1 MSSVIVPQEMSM
13 IVSSDPTAGAI
24 NRDTLG
30 SYFEV
35 PLTDGGLEIPKNA
48 QNVTVS
54 VEESTIWWVI
64 PNIIT
69 GVNDKFY
76 ITGNHKGSTQSG
88 TELGYNMTQVNLNQ
102 TANPSAITLTATI
115 GIDDP
120 MPVGQFKVG
129 DFIRYDNGPLSGF
142 SYEIIQILGES
153 STIQSFIIANT
164 PDILTNG
171 IYSFSRVRPANVIQD
186 TFIITIPKGLY
197 DLGGLN
203 QAILRELEN
212 EGAQNDPNPLIVL
225 TADEPT
231 QKVEIRF
238 NYDNVSVD
246 FTQPNTPREILGF
259 QSAVY
264 GPYATAP
271 ENVLAP
277 DIAQFNQVNYFL
289 LHSDLVNK
297 GIRFNNNYTQTI
309 SQVLIDVPPGS
320 QIVSTPFNPAKTNA
334 NELKG
339 VKRTLLRFWITDEKN
354 NRIDTNGEY
363 WSARIVIK
371 YQMTLVLEKN

>member
-1 MSSVIVPQEMSM
+1 MSSVIVPQEISM
-13 IVSSDPTAGAI
+13 IVSSDPNAGAI
-24 NRDTLG
+24 NRDALG

-48 QNVTVS
+48 QNVSVS
-54 VEESTIWWVI
+54 VEEATIWWVV

-69 GVNDKFY
+69 GVNDKLY
-76 ITGNHKGSTQSG
+76 ITGKHKGSTETG
-88 TELGYNMTQVNLNQ
+88 TELGFNMAEVDIVQ
-102 TANPSAITLTATI
+102 TDFPSAITLTKGTA
-115 GIDDP
+115 P
-120 MPVGQFKVG
+120 MPTNIFKVG
-129 DFIRYDNGPLSGF
+129 DFFRYDTGLLAGN
-142 SYEIIQILGES
+142 SYEITNVSGDENIL
-153 STIQSFIIANT
+153 SFIIAPTTDTLVSGNY
-164 PDILTNG
+164 D
-171 IYSFSRVRPANVIQD
+171 FSRVRPANIIED

-212 EGAQNDPNPLIVL
+212 QQAQDDPNPLIVL

-238 NYDNVSVD
+238 NYDDVSID
-246 FTQPNTPREILGF
+246 FTQPDTPREILGF
-259 QSAVY
+259 NALVY
-264 GPYATAP
+264 GPYTTTP

-277 DIAQFNQVNYFL
+277 NIAQFNQVNYFL

-334 NELKG
+334 DELKG
-339 VKRTLLRFWITDEKN
+339 VKRTLLRFWITDENN

>member
-1 MSSVIVPQEMSM
+1 MSSVIVPQEISM
-13 IVSSDPTAGAI
+13 IVSSDPNAGAI
-24 NRDTLG
+24 NRDALG

-48 QNVTVS
+48 QNVSVS
-54 VEESTIWWVI
+54 VEEATIWWVV

-69 GVNDKFY
+69 GVNDKMY
-76 ITGNHKGSTQSG
+76 ITGKHKGSTETG
-88 TELGYNMTQVNLNQ
+88 TELGFNMAEVDIVQ
-102 TANPSAITLTATI
+102 TPTPSAITLTKGTA
-115 GIDDP
+115 P
-120 MPVGQFKVG
+120 MPTNIFKVG
-129 DFIRYDNGPLSGF
+129 DFFRYDSGPLAGN
-142 SYEIIQILGES
+142 SYEIINVAGDENIL
-153 STIQSFIIANT
+153 SFIIAST
-164 PDILTNG
+164 PDTLVSGN
-171 IYSFSRVRPANVIQD
+171 YDFSRVRPANVIED

-212 EGAQNDPNPLIVL
+212 QQAQDDPNPLIVL

-238 NYDNVSVD
+238 NYNDVSID
-246 FTQPNTPREILGF
+246 FTQPDTPREILGF
-259 QSAVY
+259 NALVY
-264 GPYATAP
+264 GPYTTTP

-277 DIAQFNQVNYFL
+277 NIAQFNQVNYFL

-320 QIVSTPFNPAKTNA
+320 QIVGTPFNPAKTNA
-334 NELKG
+334 DELRG
-339 VKRTLLRFWITDEKN
+339 VKRTLLRFWITDENN